1 MGEEKFRREGQARDK
16 SGAWRESEEEK
27 CVCMCVFGMERGK
40 VGGSDYLLLR

>member
-27 CVCMCVFGMERGK
+27 CVYVCVWDGK
-40 VGGSDYLLLR
+40 GEGGGQ